1 MAERFV
7 EVAAASCRCGSPNL
21 YVADYEVTDSSE
33 CTCKNQYEDV
43 TFAVPVARILRAL
56 RIDEDAAYRRGIEDA
71 ARVVADQS
79 SAILN
84 ALADIVCMT
93 QPEGAKVKW
102 RSELIDREMVVT
114 EVLKIRS
121 AHDETR
127 KKLRALADAPAGGGE

>member
-1 MAERFV
+1 MAEKCNHDPRLKGACFF
-7 EVAAASCRCGSPNL
+7 C
-21 YVADYEVTDSSE
+21 VTE
-33 CTCKNQYEDV
+33 ENEQ
-43 TFAVPVARILRAL
+43 LRAE
-56 RIDEDAAYRRGIEDA
+56 RDAAYRRGIEDA